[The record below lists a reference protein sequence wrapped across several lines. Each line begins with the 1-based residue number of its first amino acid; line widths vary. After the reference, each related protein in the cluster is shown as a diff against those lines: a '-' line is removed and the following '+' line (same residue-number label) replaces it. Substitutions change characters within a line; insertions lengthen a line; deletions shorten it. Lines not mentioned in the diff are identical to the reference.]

1 MQRPRLATRTEVVQ
15 AGARGDARSGA
26 VRQALLDWYRREA
39 RDLPWRRSGDPYAVW
54 VSEVMLQQTRV
65 DVATPYYLRWMAS
78 FPTVEALAS
87 ADPEEV
93 LRHWAGLG
101 YYSRARNL
109 HAGAKLVA
117 ASPEGMPRTAE
128 GLRALPGVGDY
139 TAGAIASIAFGEAVP
154 AVDGNVVRVL
164 ARLDAWPGAASS
176 PALRAKVERAAAAF
190 VAGVPP
196 GAPGDWN
203 QALMDLGA
211 TVCTPRNPRCAA
223 CPVAEHCKAFAAGR
237 QDRIPAP
244 KKAAAVAV
252 EAHAFAVVE
261 RAGKVLLVRNP
272 DRGLLAGLWSLP
284 GGPTDRPLADRV
296 LAQTAVAVYPVG
308 DPVAARHQ
316 FSHRTWEMSV
326 QRASVM
332 PGGAEGSAKTEA
344 AQAETAWVR
353 IEDLKAQALPS
364 AMRTAL
370 AAAGIG
376 AGGAGKP
383 KRRQGSG
390 PP

>member
-1 MQRPRLATRTEVVQ
+1 VARATGPAAKRAEPKALAN
-15 AGARGDARSGA
+15 
-26 VRQALLDWYRREA
+26 ALLAWYRREA
-39 RDLPWRRSGDPYAVW
+39 RDLPWRRSRDPYAVW

-78 FPTVEALAS
+78 FPTVHALAA

-109 HAGAKLVA
+109 HAAARLVA
-117 ASPEGMPRTAE
+117 ASPGGMPRDAK
-128 GLRALPGVGDY
+128 GLRALPGVGAY
-139 TAGAIASIAFGEAVP
+139 TAGAIASIAFREAVP

-164 ARLDAWPGAASS
+164 ARIHAWPGAASS
-176 PALRAKVERAAAAF
+176 PALRAKIEHAAAGLVTS
-190 VAGVPP
+190 VAADSANPP
-196 GAPGDWN
+196 DAAGDWN

-211 TVCTPRNPRCAA
+211 TVCTPRKPRCDE
-223 CPVAEHCKAFAAGR
+223 CPVAAHCKAFAAGR
-237 QDRIPAP
+237 QDRIPGP
-244 KKAAAVAV
+244 KKAAAAAV
-252 EAHAFAVVE
+252 ERRAFAVVQ
-261 RAGKVLLVRNP
+261 RKGKVLLVRNP

-284 GGPTDRPLADRV
+284 GGPVDRPLAETV
-296 LAQTAVAVYPVG
+296 LAQAGVAVHAVG
-308 DPVAARHQ
+308 PPVAARHL

-326 QRASVM
+326 QPAKVVRAG
-332 PGGAEGSAKTEA
+332 PAGGS
-344 AQAETAWVR
+344 ETAWVAVA
-353 IEDLKAQALPS
+353 DLAGQALPS

-376 AGGAGKP
+376 RQAAGKP

-390 PP
+390 PA